1 MAERIAVIGTG
12 YVGLVAAVGL
22 ADFGNSVVG
31 VDVDPEKVAKLQGG
45 VSPIYEQAMEEYL
58 ERNLRNGRLSFST
71 DVEAAVRSS
80 RLLFIAA
87 GTPEGPGGDPD
98 LSQVEAVARLIGRC
112 CVDYKVVVIKSTVPV
127 GTNRRI
133 ARLLRDLA
141 APVEV
146 DVVSNP
152 EFLREGRAVYDF
164 FNPERVVIGGESP
177 RATAILRSVYRS
189 RHLDETPFL
198 FCSWE
203 TAELI
208 KYASNGF
215 LATKI
220 TFMNQMAQL
229 AECVGADVAT
239 LAKGLG
245 MDSRIGPL
253 FLQAG
258 PGYGGSCFP
267 KDTIALV
274 RTGERCG
281 ADMTLIREVIRANE
295 AHKARMAEKVERL
308 VGPLEGRTV
317 ALLGLAFKA
326 GTDDVRESPALV
338 IAEELLRRGARVRV
352 HDPKALEN
360 ARKILGDRVA
370 YCASEFEA
378 LTGAHAVVLA
388 TEWNEYRNLD
398 LERARGLMAAL
409 ALVDLRNL
417 VEPEEARARG
427 FAYDG
432 VGYPGS

>member
-22 ADFGNSVVG
+22 ADFGNTVVG
-31 VDVDPEKVAKLQGG
+31 VDVDSEKVAKLQEGI
-45 VSPIYEQAMEEYL
+45 SPIYEQTMEEYL
-58 ERNLRNGRLSFST
+58 QRNLRNGRLPFST
-71 DVEAAVRSS
+71 DAEAAIRSS
-80 RLLFIAA
+80 RLVFIAV

-112 CVDYKVVVIKSTVPV
+112 CADYKVVVIKSTVPV
-127 GTNRRI
+127 GTNRRMG
-133 ARLLRDLA
+133 RLIQNLA
-141 APVEV
+141 APVTV

-164 FNPERVVIGGESP
+164 FNPDRVVIGGESP

-220 TFMNQMAQL
+220 TFMNQMSQL

-308 VGPLEGRTV
+308 TGPLAGRTV

-338 IAEELLRRGARVRV
+338 IAEELLRRGAQVRV
-352 HDPKALEN
+352 HDPKAMEN
-360 ARKILGDRVA
+360 ARKQLGDRVV
-370 YCASEFEA
+370 YCADEFEA

-417 VEPEEARARG
+417 VEPSEARALG

-432 VGYPGS
+432 VGYARS